1 MFCPMRPTL
10 RRHWP
15 AILVLMAG
23 SAVCLAEKDEA
34 VEGAETQSPPV
45 SAAPEG
51 KPAVVESPE
60 QKRHRELAEQYG
72 AEVADAIQAGTV
84 LKDMTMEQVLMV
96 RGAPDRKE
104 VIPPDAELWHYTTS
118 EVAFS
123 GGKVSYVSLA
133 AKTEPPPSQTPR
145 AVQTPRPKP
154 RERLERTD
162 TVQAPAPEIAV
173 GDSYIYTSIDPND
186 PSSSVSTRRTVTS
199 TAGRV
204 ILSTLNLDNKKARP
218 RSLYFDREWNLIA
231 TRSPDGSG
239 LDYSP
244 PLKYFDFPLFPGK
257 TWQQTTTETHIKTGA
272 KRSHTVSAVVGP
284 WEEMTVPAGTFR
296 TIKIELRT
304 NLFDPSTG
312 ESIGGTDT
320 SWYAP
325 TVRRSVKSI
334 TTGKDGSRRVIQL
347 TWYALADDR

>member
-104 VIPPDAELWHYTTS
+104 VIPPDAELWHYTAG

-123 GGKVSYVSLA
+123 GGKVSYVSQA
-133 AKTEPPPSQTPR
+133 SKTGEPSPSQAPT

-154 RERLERTD
+154 R
-162 TVQAPAPEIAV
+162 
-173 GDSYIYTSIDPND
+173 
-186 PSSSVSTRRTVTS
+186 
-199 TAGRV
+199 
-204 ILSTLNLDNKKARP
+204 
-218 RSLYFDREWNLIA
+218 
-231 TRSPDGSG
+231 
-239 LDYSP
+239 
-244 PLKYFDFPLFPGK
+244 
-257 TWQQTTTETHIKTGA
+257 
-272 KRSHTVSAVVGP
+272 
-284 WEEMTVPAGTFR
+284 
-296 TIKIELRT
+296 
-304 NLFDPSTG
+304 
-312 ESIGGTDT
+312 
-320 SWYAP
+320 
-325 TVRRSVKSI
+325 
-334 TTGKDGSRRVIQL
+334 
-347 TWYALADDR
+347 